1 MPRRE
6 KSKVTSDKVGN
17 PLESEQHSAGIDS
30 VPALKLPEI
39 DEVSHLLGLNIPE
52 ILLQGDNP
60 SQPSV
65 LSRGLPGITVKKNR
79 HPSDEVAA
87 GTVGNPLETKQH
99 SAGIDSVPAL
109 ELPEIDEARHLPG
122 LNIPEILIQG
132 DYPPRP
138 SVPVRDLPE
147 ISVKKNQHSGGE
159 FEAGVLGANADI
171 AGQARVEAK
180 DTRHRLSDV
189 AEVPKPPGVSQE
201 PTNYWFTTSDHPVV
215 GLTAREGSME
225 PFAVSAANSAL
236 PPKSSPL
243 PAERQ
248 HLGEADFKAV
258 WEPTAKSP
266 IEAPEVVV
274 SRTDAFPVF
283 AKLWL
288 TPRDSFCVCAYWEID
303 ESEFIRFRSVNPGG
317 HWQIRLW
324 QPRLGG
330 QLTASQSLPFGVSFR
345 FMPVLEAGGDYQ
357 AELGFMT
364 QDGRWFGLALSL
376 PIQTPPD
383 GPSANRTGHLTQ
395 WHLPATSSK
404 RYDRRPAIVPPRH
417 FVVSLPEL
425 GVTELLNEILGDQP
439 ARVYQNGSETLHQ
452 ATSGSL
458 PAKSMEVEELSEIAQ
473 APAGISSTELVVPP
487 KTNPATSSFWFKV
500 NAEVVVF
507 GSTERDALLAIG
519 GRPIPLRDDGSF
531 SFRFSLPD
539 GCYELPIIAAKA
551 DGSDSRTATMKL
563 TRGTEVRGAVGIE
576 VHSTKLKPPRTDSLD

>member
-1 MPRRE
+1 VRHGQKTFRKDGRSVPRRE

-17 PLESEQHSAGIDS
+17 PLETEQHSAGIDS
-30 VPALKLPEI
+30 VTALK
-39 DEVSHLLGLNIPE
+39 
-52 ILLQGDNP
+52 
-60 SQPSV
+60 
-65 LSRGLPGITVKKNR
+65 
-79 HPSDEVAA
+79 
-87 GTVGNPLETKQH
+87 
-99 SAGIDSVPAL
+99 
-109 ELPEIDEARHLPG
+109 LPEIDEARHLPG
-122 LNIPEILIQG
+122 LKIPEILLQG

-138 SVPVRDLPE
+138 SVPGRDLPE

-159 FEAGVLGANADI
+159 VEADGLGLNLDK
-171 AGQARVEAK
+171 AGQACIEAK

-189 AEVPKPPGVSQE
+189 TEVPKPPAVSQE

-215 GLTAREGSME
+215 GLTAREVSME
-225 PFAVSAANSAL
+225 PFVVSAANSAL

-248 HLGEADFKAV
+248 HLGEADFKVV

-283 AKLWL
+283 ARLWL

-345 FMPVLEAGGDYQ
+345 FMPVLEAGGNYQ

-364 QDGRWFGLALSL
+364 EDGRWLGLALSL

-383 GPSANRTGHLTQ
+383 GPSANRAGHLTQ
-395 WHLPATSSK
+395 WHPPATSSK
-404 RYDRRPAIVPPRH
+404 QYDRRPAIAPPQH
-417 FVVSLPEL
+417 SVVSLPEL
-425 GVTELLNEILGDQP
+425 GITARLNEILGDEP
-439 ARVYQNGSETLHQ
+439 ARIYRAGSETLHQ

-458 PAKSMEVEELSEIAQ
+458 PEISMEVDELSEIAQ
-473 APAGISSTELVVPP
+473 ASAGISSAELVVPP
-487 KTNPATSSFWFKV
+487 NTNPTTSSFWFKV

-551 DGSDSRTATMKL
+551 DGSDSRTATMRL

-576 VHSTKLKPPRTDSLD
+576 VQSTKLKPPRFDSLD